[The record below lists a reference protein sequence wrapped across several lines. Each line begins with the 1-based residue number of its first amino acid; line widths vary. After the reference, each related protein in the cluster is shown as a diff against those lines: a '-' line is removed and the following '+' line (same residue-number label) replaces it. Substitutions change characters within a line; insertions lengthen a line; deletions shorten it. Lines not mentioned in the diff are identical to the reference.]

1 MGRKK
6 QKITDHLDKLGNAT
20 SKLKDSGILDAMAE
34 IGDVGELF
42 QVVKEIGSELSK
54 DKKGFKLSDLSK
66 MLFEEDGAGRTKGL
80 SGAEVNL
87 SDPWSSQ
94 PKKSHRW
101 VNTEAYDDEGD
112 YNEDSEEDDDYNWE
126 DYSCYEEVPVQLVGG
141 NSDRNQ
147 SGKGDLHER
156 RDRHSGIDGKNRN
169 GQGKYVDSEEE
180 ARCAFEVYHRD
191 HPLNGSKAGKRKQ
204 SQSFGMASNNSGSY
218 PNLEEIIV
226 WSEIIGDP
234 VSVKR
239 RKQRNE
245 RRYGYQGYAG
255 RR

>member
-42 QVVKEIGSELSK
+42 QVVKEIGSEFSK

-66 MLFEEDGAGRTKGL
+66 MLFEEDGAGEIKGL
-80 SGAEVNL
+80 SGAGTDSSN
-87 SDPWSSQ
+87 PWNSQ
-94 PKKSHRW
+94 SGKSHRW
-101 VNTEAYDDEGD
+101 VNTEADDYDADDEESDGD
-112 YNEDSEEDDDYNWE
+112 YDWE
-126 DYSCYEEVPVQLVGG
+126 ADYSCYEEVPVQLAGG
-141 NSDRNQ
+141 NQRSNQ
-147 SGKGDLHER
+147 PER
-156 RDRHSGIDGKNRN
+156 SNPLQGRDRHSGIDGKRKN
-169 GQGKYVDSEEE
+169 GQGRSAGPEEE
-180 ARCAFEVYHRD
+180 KRCAFEVYHRD
-191 HPLNGSKAGKRKQ
+191 HPLSGTKAGKRNQ
-204 SQSFGMASNNSGSY
+204 ARSQNSGITSNNSGNY